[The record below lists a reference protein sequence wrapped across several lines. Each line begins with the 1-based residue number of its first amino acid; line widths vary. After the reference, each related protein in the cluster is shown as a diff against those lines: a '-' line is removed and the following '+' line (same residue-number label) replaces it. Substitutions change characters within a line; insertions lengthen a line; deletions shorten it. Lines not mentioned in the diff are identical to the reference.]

1 MVSLTA
7 ARLPSFKG
15 LGRGTTGWTRSF
27 KLTTPVY
34 VTVILHPVSNVVG
47 SYLNCF

>member
-34 VTVILHPVSNVVG
+34 VENTSSCKQWG
-47 SYLNCF
+47 G